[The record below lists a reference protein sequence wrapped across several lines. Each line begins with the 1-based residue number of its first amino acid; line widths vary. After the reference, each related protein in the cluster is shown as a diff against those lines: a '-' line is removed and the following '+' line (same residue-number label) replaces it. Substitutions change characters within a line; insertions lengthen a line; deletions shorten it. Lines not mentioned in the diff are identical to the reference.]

1 MMLKFNFPQQDD
13 WRKVAGISAIF
24 SIFTLCLIYFM
35 PESPSW
41 LISRGRTDEARKALA
56 YIRAI
61 KHDGTIE
68 SFYNKLIR
76 TYAI

>member
-1 MMLKFNFPQQDD
+1 MLKFNFPQQDD

-24 SIFTLCLIYFM
+24 SIFTLGLIYFM

-68 SFYNKLIR
+68 NISIIN
-76 TYAI
+76 